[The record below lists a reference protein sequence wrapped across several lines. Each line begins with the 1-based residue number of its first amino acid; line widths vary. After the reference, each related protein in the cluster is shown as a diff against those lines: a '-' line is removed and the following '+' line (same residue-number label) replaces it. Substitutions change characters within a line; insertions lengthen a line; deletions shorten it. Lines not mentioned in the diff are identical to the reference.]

1 MAALRVLVLNSE
13 ITALRAQL
21 RPLEQTRDG
30 FAAREEQLR
39 QALGEI
45 TETSTDEERSAVS
58 SAVDTFEQERS
69 ANAAEIARIQGEID
83 TRSAEIARLEAEQTP
98 PPATPTV
105 SNSDTRNNDHH
116 ERSLVPMNNT
126 TERRWFGLTYAE
138 RDALMQSEQ
147 VRTFLKQIREARAQ
161 QRSVTGG
168 ELGIPDGFLPIL
180 RDLTYQESKF
190 LRYCFTTS
198 FRGTT
203 RQNVAGVA
211 PEAIWT
217 EMKDRLNEI
226 DIDFWQLTMDGFMV
240 GGYMAVPN
248 SVLMDDSDLSL
259 TTTILQALASSLAK
273 AIDKSIWFGTGE
285 SMPVGIITRLAAQT
299 KPTWWGSQQGD
310 FTDLHTSNILKL
322 DLAAKNGVEFFRPLV
337 AALAV
342 AKPDYS
348 NGTVIWVMNRKTHMD
363 IQSRALAFNDAAA
376 LVAGVSNSIP
386 IVGGEIVEWEVM
398 PDNEIAGG
406 YMSLYR
412 SVEREGTTIES
423 NTNVRWLENQ
433 TCFKGMQ
440 RRDGKPAIGEAFV
453 LVNYGNVQPTTTT
466 TFGKD
471 RANTAI
477 GTLIVTTAAG
487 SANGKTVVTVAGNGS
502 GKLKYQA
509 GGQAIPVANGET
521 LGKLWAE
528 LPANKTVDGTTGETI
543 TVVEVDGNG
552 RAVAVG
558 SGSVTAKAGG

>member
-21 RPLEQTRDG
+21 TPLEQTRDG

-39 QALGEI
+39 QALSEI

-58 SAVDTFEQERS
+58 TAVDTFEQERS

-98 PPATPTV
+98 PPASNPAV
-105 SNSDTRNNDHH
+105 PNSDTRNTDHH
-116 ERSLVPMNNT
+116 ERSFVPMNNT

-138 RDALMQSEQ
+138 RDALMQTEQ
-147 VRTFLKQIREARAQ
+147 VRTFLQNVREARAQ

-190 LRYCFTTS
+190 LRFVFTTT

-203 RQNVAGVA
+203 RQNVAGIA

-217 EMKDRLNEI
+217 EMTDALNEL
-226 DIDFWQLTMDGFMV
+226 DINFWQLTMDGYMV
-240 GGYMAVPN
+240 GGYMAIPN
-248 SVLMDDSDLSL
+248 SILMDDSDLQL
-259 TTTILQALASSLAK
+259 ATTILQALASSLAK

-285 SMPVGIITRLAAQT
+285 KMPVGIITRLAAT
-299 KPTWWGSQQGD
+299 AKPAWWGAQQAD
-310 FTDLHTSNILKL
+310 FTDLHTSHILKL
-322 DLAAKNGVEFFRPLV
+322 DLSAKTSTEFFQPLV

-348 NGTVIWVMNRKTHMD
+348 NGTVIWTMNRKTHMD
-363 IQSRALAFNDAAA
+363 LMSRALAYNSAAA
-376 LVAGVSNSIP
+376 MVAGVNNTMP
-386 IVGGEIVEWEVM
+386 VVGGEIVEWEVM

-406 YMSLYR
+406 FMSLYR
-412 SVEREGTTIES
+412 SVEREGTVIES
-423 NTNVRWLENQ
+423 NTNVRWLQNQ
-433 TCFKGMQ
+433 TCFKGLQ
-440 RRDGKPAIGEAFV
+440 RRDGKPALGEAFV
-453 LVNYGNVQPTTTT
+453 LVNYGNTEPTTTT

-471 RANTAI
+471 LANTAI

-502 GKLKYQA
+502 GTLKYQS

-521 LGKLWAE
+521 LGKGWTE
-528 LPANKTVDGTTGETI
+528 LSANKTIDGTTGQTI

-558 SGSVTAKAGG
+558 SGSVTAKAG

>member
-1 MAALRVLVLNSE
+1 MAALKVLVLNSE

-21 RPLEQTRDG
+21 TPLEQTRDG

-45 TETSTDEERSAVS
+45 TETSTDEERNAVS

-98 PPATPTV
+98 PPTTPTV

-487 SANGKTVVTVAGNGS
+487 SANGKSVVTVAGNGS
-502 GKLKYQA
+502 GKLKYQTA
-509 GGQAIPVANGET
+509 GQAIAVANGET
-521 LGKLWAE
+521 LDKLWTD
-528 LPANKTVDGTTGETI
+528 LPANKTVDGTTGQTI

-558 SGSVTAKAGG
+558 SGSVTAKAG

>member
-21 RPLEQTRDG
+21 TPLEQTRDG

-39 QALGEI
+39 QALSEI
-45 TETSTDEERSAVS
+45 TETSTDEERNAVS

-98 PPATPTV
+98 PPAAPAV

-116 ERSLVPMNNT
+116 ERSFVPMNNT

-322 DLAAKNGVEFFRPLV
+322 DLATKNGVEFFRPLV

-487 SANGKTVVTVAGNGS
+487 SANGKSVVTVAGNGS
-502 GKLKYQA
+502 GKLKYQTA
-509 GGQAIPVANGET
+509 GQAIAVANGET
-521 LGKLWAE
+521 LDKLWTD
-528 LPANKTVDGTTGETI
+528 LPANKTVDGTTGQTI

-558 SGSVTAKAGG
+558 SGSVTAKAG

>member
-21 RPLEQTRDG
+21 TPLEKTRDG

-105 SNSDTRNNDHH
+105 SNSDTRNNDYH
-116 ERSLVPMNNT
+116 ERSFVPMSNP

-161 QRSVTGG
+161 QRSVNGG

-453 LVNYGNVQPTTTT
+453 LVNYGNVEPTKTT

-487 SANGKTVVTVAGNGS
+487 SANGKSVVTVAGNGS
-502 GKLKYQA
+502 GKLKYQTA
-509 GGQAIPVANGET
+509 GQAIAVANGEP
-521 LGKLWAE
+521 LDKLWAE
-528 LPANKTVDGTTGETI
+528 LPANKTVDGTTGQTI

-558 SGSVTAKAGG
+558 SGSVTAKAG

>member
-21 RPLEQTRDG
+21 TPLEKTRDG

-45 TETSTDEERSAVS
+45 TETSTDEERNAVS

-83 TRSAEIARLEAEQTP
+83 TRSAEIARLEAEQTT
-98 PPATPTV
+98 PPAAPAV
-105 SNSDTRNNDHH
+105 SNSDTGSQNNH
-116 ERSLVPMNNT
+116 ERSFVPMNNT

-487 SANGKTVVTVAGNGS
+487 SANGKSVVTVAGNGS
-502 GKLKYQA
+502 GKLKYQTA
-509 GGQAIPVANGET
+509 GQAIAVANGET
-521 LGKLWAE
+521 LDKLWTD
-528 LPANKTVDGTTGETI
+528 LPANKTVDGTTGQTI

-558 SGSVTAKAGG
+558 SGSVTAKAG

>member
-39 QALGEI
+39 QALSEI
-45 TETSTDEERSAVS
+45 TETSTDEERNAVS

-98 PPATPTV
+98 PPASNSAV

-116 ERSLVPMNNT
+116 ERSFVPMSNP

-147 VRTFLKQIREARAQ
+147 VRTFLQNVREARAQ

-322 DLAAKNGVEFFRPLV
+322 DLATKNGVEFFRPLV

-487 SANGKTVVTVAGNGS
+487 SANGKSVVTVAGNGS
-502 GKLKYQA
+502 GTLKYQTA
-509 GGQAIPVANGET
+509 GQAIAVANGET
-521 LGKLWAE
+521 LDNLWTD
-528 LPANKTVDGTTGETI
+528 LPANKTVDGTTGQTI
-543 TVVEVDGNG
+543 TVVEVDANG
-552 RAVAVG
+552 RAVAAG
-558 SGSVTAKAGG
+558 SGSVTATAG

>member
-1 MAALRVLVLNSE
+1 MAALKVLVLNSE

-21 RPLEQTRDG
+21 TPLEQTRDG

-45 TETSTDEERSAVS
+45 TETSTDEERNAVS

-453 LVNYGNVQPTTTT
+453 LVNYGNTAPTTTT

-502 GKLKYQA
+502 GKLKYQTA
-509 GGQAIPVANGET
+509 GQAIAVANGET
-521 LGKLWAE
+521 LDKLWTD
-528 LPANKTVDGTTGETI
+528 LPANKTVDGTTGQTI
-543 TVVEVDGNG
+543 TVVEVDANG
-552 RAVAVG
+552 RAVAAG
-558 SGSVTAKAGG
+558 SGSVTAKAG

>member
-21 RPLEQTRDG
+21 TPLEQTRDG

-39 QALGEI
+39 QALSEI
-45 TETSTDEERSAVS
+45 TETSTDEERNAVS

-98 PPATPTV
+98 PPAAPAV

-116 ERSLVPMNNT
+116 ERSFVPMNNT

-487 SANGKTVVTVAGNGS
+487 AANGKSVVTVAGNGS
-502 GKLKYQA
+502 GKLKYQTA
-509 GGQAIPVANGET
+509 GQAIAVANGET
-521 LGKLWAE
+521 LGKLWTD
-528 LPANKTVDGTTGETI
+528 LPANKTVDGTTGQTI

-558 SGSVTAKAGG
+558 SGSVTAKAG

>member
-21 RPLEQTRDG
+21 PPLEKTRDG

-45 TETSTDEERSAVS
+45 TETSTDEERNAVS

-83 TRSAEIARLEAEQTP
+83 TRNAEIARLEAEQTP
-98 PPATPTV
+98 PPAAPAV

-116 ERSLVPMNNT
+116 ERSFVPMNNT

-147 VRTFLKQIREARAQ
+147 VRTFLQTIREARAQ
-161 QRSVTGG
+161 QRSVSGG

-477 GTLIVTTAAG
+477 GTLIITTAAG
-487 SANGKTVVTVAGNGS
+487 SANGKSVVTVAGNGS
-502 GKLKYQA
+502 GKLKYQTA
-509 GGQAIPVANGET
+509 GQAIAVANGET
-521 LGKLWAE
+521 LDKLWTD
-528 LPANKTVDGTTGETI
+528 LPANKTVDGTTGQTI

-558 SGSVTAKAGG
+558 SGSVTAKAG

>member
-21 RPLEQTRDG
+21 TPLEQTRDG

-39 QALGEI
+39 QALSEI
-45 TETSTDEERSAVS
+45 TETSTDEERNAVS

-98 PPATPTV
+98 PPASNPAV
-105 SNSDTRNNDHH
+105 PNSDTRNTDHH
-116 ERSLVPMNNT
+116 ERSFVPMNNT

-138 RDALMQSEQ
+138 RDALMQTEQ
-147 VRTFLKQIREARAQ
+147 VRTFLQNVREARAQ

-190 LRYCFTTS
+190 LRFVFTTT

-203 RQNVAGVA
+203 RQNVAGIA

-217 EMKDRLNEI
+217 EMTDALNEL
-226 DIDFWQLTMDGFMV
+226 DINFWQLTMDGYMV
-240 GGYMAVPN
+240 GGYMAIPN
-248 SVLMDDSDLSL
+248 SILMDDSDLQL
-259 TTTILQALASSLAK
+259 ATTILQALASSLAK

-285 SMPVGIITRLAAQT
+285 KMPVGIITRLAAT
-299 KPTWWGSQQGD
+299 AKPAWWGAQQAD
-310 FTDLHTSNILKL
+310 FTDLHTSHILKL
-322 DLAAKNGVEFFRPLV
+322 DLSAKTSTEFFQPLV

-348 NGTVIWVMNRKTHMD
+348 NGTVIWTMNRKTHMD
-363 IQSRALAFNDAAA
+363 LMSRALAYNSAAA
-376 LVAGVSNSIP
+376 MVAGVNNTMP
-386 IVGGEIVEWEVM
+386 VVGGEIVEWEVM

-406 YMSLYR
+406 FMSLYR
-412 SVEREGTTIES
+412 SVEREGTVIES
-423 NTNVRWLENQ
+423 NTNVRWLQNQ
-433 TCFKGMQ
+433 TCFKGLQ
-440 RRDGKPAIGEAFV
+440 RRDGKPALGEAFV
-453 LVNYGNVQPTTTT
+453 LVNYGNTEPTTTT

-471 RANTAI
+471 LANTAI

-502 GKLKYQA
+502 GTLKYQS
-509 GGQAIPVANGET
+509 GGQAIPVANGEM
-521 LGKLWAE
+521 LGKGWTE
-528 LPANKTVDGTTGETI
+528 LPANKTIDGTTGQTI

-558 SGSVTAKAGG
+558 FGSVTAKAG

>member
-21 RPLEQTRDG
+21 TPLEQTRDG

-39 QALGEI
+39 QALSEI

-58 SAVDTFEQERS
+58 TAVDTFEQERS

-98 PPATPTV
+98 PPASNPAV

-116 ERSLVPMNNT
+116 ERSFVPMNNT

-138 RDALMQSEQ
+138 RDALMQTEQ
-147 VRTFLKQIREARAQ
+147 VRTFLQNVREARAQ

-190 LRYCFTTS
+190 LRFVFTTT

-203 RQNVAGVA
+203 RQNVAGIA

-217 EMKDRLNEI
+217 EMTDALNEL
-226 DIDFWQLTMDGFMV
+226 DINFWQLTMDGYMV

-248 SVLMDDSDLSL
+248 SVLMDDSDLQL
-259 TTTILQALASSLAK
+259 ATTILQALASSLAK

-285 SMPVGIITRLAAQT
+285 KMPVGIITRLAAT
-299 KPTWWGSQQGD
+299 AKPAWWGAQQAD
-310 FTDLHTSNILKL
+310 FTDLHTSHILKL
-322 DLAAKNGVEFFRPLV
+322 DLSAKTSTEFFQPLV

-348 NGTVIWVMNRKTHMD
+348 NGTVIWTMNRKTHMD
-363 IQSRALAFNDAAA
+363 LMSRALAYNSAAA
-376 LVAGVSNSIP
+376 MVAGVNNTMP
-386 IVGGEIVEWEVM
+386 VVGGEIVEWEVM

-406 YMSLYR
+406 FMSLYR
-412 SVEREGTTIES
+412 SVEREGTVIES
-423 NTNVRWLENQ
+423 NTNVRWLQNQ
-433 TCFKGMQ
+433 TCFKGLQ
-440 RRDGKPAIGEAFV
+440 RRDGKPALGEAFV
-453 LVNYGNVQPTTTT
+453 LVNYGNTEPTTTT

-471 RANTAI
+471 LANTAI

-502 GKLKYQA
+502 GTLKYQS
-509 GGQAIPVANGET
+509 GGQAIAVVNGET
-521 LGKLWAE
+521 LGNGWTE
-528 LPANKTVDGTTGETI
+528 LPANKTIDGTTGQTI

-552 RAVAVG
+552 RAIAVG
-558 SGSVTAKAGG
+558 SGSVTAKAG

>member
-21 RPLEQTRDG
+21 TPLEKTRDG

-45 TETSTDEERSAVS
+45 TETSTDEERNAVS

-98 PPATPTV
+98 PPAAPAV
-105 SNSDTRNNDHH
+105 SNSDTGSQNNH
-116 ERSLVPMNNT
+116 ERSFVPMNNT

-322 DLAAKNGVEFFRPLV
+322 DLATKNDVEFFRPLV

-412 SVEREGTTIES
+412 SVEREGTTIGS

-487 SANGKTVVTVAGNGS
+487 SANGKSVVTVAGNGS
-502 GKLKYQA
+502 GKLKYQTA
-509 GGQAIPVANGET
+509 GQAIAVANGET
-521 LGKLWAE
+521 LGKLWTD
-528 LPANKTVDGTTGETI
+528 LPANKTVDGTTGQTI

-558 SGSVTAKAGG
+558 SGSVTAKAG

>member
-21 RPLEQTRDG
+21 TPLEQTRDG

-39 QALGEI
+39 QALSEI
-45 TETSTDEERSAVS
+45 TETSTDAERSAVS
-58 SAVDTFEQERS
+58 AAVDAFENDRS

-98 PPATPTV
+98 PPASNPAV

-116 ERSLVPMNNT
+116 ERSFVPMNNT

-147 VRTFLKQIREARAQ
+147 VRTFIRNVREARAQ

-190 LRYCFTTS
+190 LRFVFTTT

-203 RQNVAGVA
+203 RQNVAGIA

-217 EMKDRLNEI
+217 EMTDKLNEL
-226 DIDFWQLTMDGFMV
+226 DINFWQLTMDGFMV

-248 SVLMDDSDLSL
+248 SILMDDSDLQL
-259 TTTILQALASSLAK
+259 ATTILQALAASLAK

-285 SMPVGIITRLAAQT
+285 NMPVGIITRLAAT
-299 KPTWWGSQQGD
+299 AKPTWWGSQQTA
-310 FTDLHTSNILKL
+310 FTDLHTSHILKL
-322 DLAAKNGVEFFRPLV
+322 DIASKTGVEFFQPLV

-348 NGTVIWVMNRKTHMD
+348 NGTVIWTMNRKTHMD
-363 IQSRALAFNDAAA
+363 LMSRALAYNSAAA
-376 LVAGVSNSIP
+376 MVAGVNNTMP
-386 IVGGEIVEWEVM
+386 VVGGEIVEWEVM

-406 YMSLYR
+406 FMSLYR
-412 SVEREGTTIES
+412 SVEREGTSIES

-453 LVNYGNVQPTTTT
+453 LINYNNTAPTTTT

-471 RANTAI
+471 LANTAI

-487 SANGKTVVTVAGNGS
+487 TTNGKSVVTVAGNGS
-502 GKLKYQA
+502 GALKYQV
-509 GGQAIPVANGET
+509 GGQAIAVSNGET
-521 LGKLWAE
+521 LGKGWTE
-528 LPANKTVDGTTGETI
+528 LPANKTIDGTTGQTV

-552 RAVAVG
+552 RAVAAG
-558 SGSVTAKAGG
+558 SGSVTAKAG

>member
-21 RPLEQTRDG
+21 TPLEQTRDG

-39 QALGEI
+39 QALSEI
-45 TETSTDEERSAVS
+45 TETSTDEERNAVS

-453 LVNYGNVQPTTTT
+453 LVNYGNVQPTTAT

-487 SANGKTVVTVAGNGS
+487 SANGKSVVTVAGNGS
-502 GKLKYQA
+502 GKLKYQTA
-509 GGQAIPVANGET
+509 GQAIAVANGET
-521 LGKLWAE
+521 LDKLWTD
-528 LPANKTVDGTTGETI
+528 LPANKTVDGTTGQTI
-543 TVVEVDGNG
+543 TVVEVDANG
-552 RAVAVG
+552 RAVAAG
-558 SGSVTAKAGG
+558 SGSVTAKAG

>member
-1 MAALRVLVLNSE
+1 MAALKVLVLNSE

-21 RPLEQTRDG
+21 TPLEQTRDG

-45 TETSTDEERSAVS
+45 TETSTDEERNAVS

-487 SANGKTVVTVAGNGS
+487 SATGKSVVTVAGNGS
-502 GKLKYQA
+502 GKLKYQTA
-509 GGQAIPVANGET
+509 GQAIAVANGET
-521 LGKLWAE
+521 LGKLWTD
-528 LPANKTVDGTTGETI
+528 LPANKTVDGTTGQTI

-558 SGSVTAKAGG
+558 SGSVTAKAG

>member
-21 RPLEQTRDG
+21 TPLEQTRDG

-45 TETSTDEERSAVS
+45 TETSTDEERNAVS

-98 PPATPTV
+98 PPAAPAV

-116 ERSLVPMNNT
+116 ERSFVPMSNP

-487 SANGKTVVTVAGNGS
+487 AANGKSVVTVAGNGS
-502 GKLKYQA
+502 GKLKYQTA
-509 GGQAIPVANGET
+509 GQAIAVANGET
-521 LGKLWAE
+521 LDKLWTD
-528 LPANKTVDGTTGETI
+528 LPANKTVDGTTGQTI

-558 SGSVTAKAGG
+558 SGSVTAKAG

>member
-21 RPLEQTRDG
+21 TPLEQTRDG

-39 QALGEI
+39 QALSEI
-45 TETSTDEERSAVS
+45 TETSTDAERSAVS
-58 SAVDTFEQERS
+58 AAVDAFENDRS

-83 TRSAEIARLEAEQTP
+83 TRSAEIARLEAEQAP
-98 PPATPTV
+98 PPASNPAV
-105 SNSDTRNNDHH
+105 SNSDTRNNDNH
-116 ERSLVPMNNT
+116 ERSFVPMNNT

-138 RDALMQSEQ
+138 RDTLMQTEQ
-147 VRTFLKQIREARAQ
+147 VRTFIRNVREARAQ
-161 QRSVTGG
+161 QRSVSGG

-190 LRYCFTTS
+190 LRFVFTTT

-203 RQNVAGVA
+203 RQNVAGIA

-217 EMKDRLNEI
+217 EMTDKLNEL
-226 DIDFWQLTMDGFMV
+226 DINFWQLTMDGFMV

-248 SVLMDDSDLSL
+248 SILMDDSDLQL
-259 TTTILQALASSLAK
+259 ATTILQALAASLAK

-285 SMPVGIITRLAAQT
+285 NMPVGIITRLAAT
-299 KPTWWGSQQGD
+299 AKPTWWGSQQTA
-310 FTDLHTSNILKL
+310 FTDLHTSHILKL
-322 DLAAKNGVEFFRPLV
+322 DIASKTGVEFFQPLV

-348 NGTVIWVMNRKTHMD
+348 NGTVIWTMNRKTHMD
-363 IQSRALAFNDAAA
+363 LMSRALAYNSAAA
-376 LVAGVSNSIP
+376 MVAGVNNTMP
-386 IVGGEIVEWEVM
+386 VVGGEIVEWEVM

-406 YMSLYR
+406 FMSLYR
-412 SVEREGTTIES
+412 SVEREGTSIES

-453 LVNYGNVQPTTTT
+453 LINYNNTAPTTTT

-471 RANTAI
+471 LANTAI

-487 SANGKTVVTVAGNGS
+487 TTNGKSVVTVAGNGS
-502 GKLKYQA
+502 GALKYQV
-509 GGQAIPVANGET
+509 GGQAIAVSNGET
-521 LGKLWAE
+521 LGKGWTE
-528 LPANKTVDGTTGETI
+528 LPANKTIDGTTGQTV

-552 RAVAVG
+552 RAISVG
-558 SGSVTAKAGG
+558 SGSVTAKAG

>member
-21 RPLEQTRDG
+21 TPLEKTRDG

-45 TETSTDEERSAVS
+45 TETSTDEERNAVS

-98 PPATPTV
+98 PPASNSAV

-116 ERSLVPMNNT
+116 ERSFVPMSNP

-147 VRTFLKQIREARAQ
+147 VRTFLQNVREARAQ

-299 KPTWWGSQQGD
+299 KPTWWGSQQGE

-487 SANGKTVVTVAGNGS
+487 SANGKSVVTVAGNGS
-502 GKLKYQA
+502 GKLKYQTA
-509 GGQAIPVANGET
+509 GQAIAVANGET
-521 LGKLWAE
+521 LGKLWTD
-528 LPANKTVDGTTGETI
+528 LPANKTVDGTTGQTI

-558 SGSVTAKAGG
+558 SGSVTAKAG

>member
-21 RPLEQTRDG
+21 TPLEKTRDG

-45 TETSTDEERSAVS
+45 TETSTDEERSVVS
-58 SAVDTFEQERS
+58 AAVDTFEQERS

-487 SANGKTVVTVAGNGS
+487 SANGKSVVTVAGNGS
-502 GKLKYQA
+502 GKLKYQTA
-509 GGQAIPVANGET
+509 GQAIAVANGET
-521 LGKLWAE
+521 LDKLWTD
-528 LPANKTVDGTTGETI
+528 LPANKTVDGTTGQTI

-558 SGSVTAKAGG
+558 SGSVTAKAG

>member
-13 ITALRAQL
+13 LTALRAQL
-21 RPLEQTRDG
+21 TPLEQTRDG
-30 FAAREEQLR
+30 FAVREEQLR
-39 QALGEI
+39 QALSEI

-58 SAVDTFEQERS
+58 AAVDAFENERS
-69 ANAAEIARIQGEID
+69 TNAAEIARIQGEID

-98 PPATPTV
+98 PPASNPAV
-105 SNSDTRNNDHH
+105 SNSDTRNTDHH
-116 ERSLVPMNNT
+116 ERSFVPMNNT

-138 RDALMQSEQ
+138 RDALMQTEQ
-147 VRTFLKQIREARAQ
+147 VRTFLQNVREARAQ

-190 LRYCFTTS
+190 LRFCFTTT

-203 RQNVAGVA
+203 RQNVAGIA

-217 EMKDRLNEI
+217 EMTDALNEL
-226 DIDFWQLTMDGFMV
+226 DINFWQLTMDGYMV

-248 SVLMDDSDLSL
+248 SVLMDDSDLQL
-259 TTTILQALASSLAK
+259 ATTILQALASSLAK

-285 SMPVGIITRLAAQT
+285 KMPVGIITRLAAT
-299 KPTWWGSQQGD
+299 AKPAWWGAQQAD
-310 FTDLHTSNILKL
+310 FTDLHTSHILKL
-322 DLAAKNGVEFFRPLV
+322 DLSAKTSTEFSQPLV

-348 NGTVIWVMNRKTHMD
+348 NGTVIWTMNRKTHMD
-363 IQSRALAFNDAAA
+363 LMSRALAYNSAAA
-376 LVAGVSNSIP
+376 MVAGVNNTMP
-386 IVGGEIVEWEVM
+386 VVGGEIVEWEVM

-406 YMSLYR
+406 FMSLYR
-412 SVEREGTTIES
+412 SVEREGTVIES
-423 NTNVRWLENQ
+423 NTNVRWLQNQ
-433 TCFKGMQ
+433 TCFKGLQ
-440 RRDGKPAIGEAFV
+440 RRDGKPALGEAFV
-453 LVNYGNVQPTTTT
+453 LINYGNTEPTTTT

-471 RANTAI
+471 LANTAI

-502 GKLKYQA
+502 GTLKYQS
-509 GGQAIPVANGET
+509 GGQAIAVANGET
-521 LGKLWAE
+521 LGKGWTE
-528 LPANKTVDGTTGETI
+528 LPANKTIDGTTGQTI

-558 SGSVTAKAGG
+558 SGSVTAKAG

>member
-45 TETSTDEERSAVS
+45 TETSTDEERNAVS

-98 PPATPTV
+98 PPAAPAV
-105 SNSDTRNNDHH
+105 SNSDTGSQNNH
-116 ERSLVPMNNT
+116 ERSFAPMNNA

-487 SANGKTVVTVAGNGS
+487 AANGKSVVTVAGNGS
-502 GKLKYQA
+502 GKLKYQTA
-509 GGQAIPVANGET
+509 GQAIAVANGET
-521 LGKLWAE
+521 LDKLWTG
-528 LPANKTVDGTTGETI
+528 LPVNKTVDGTTGQTI

-558 SGSVTAKAGG
+558 SGSVTAKAG

>member
-21 RPLEQTRDG
+21 TPLEKTRDG

-45 TETSTDEERSAVS
+45 TETSTDEERNAVS

-116 ERSLVPMNNT
+116 ERSFVPMSNP

-487 SANGKTVVTVAGNGS
+487 SANGKSVVTVAGNGS
-502 GKLKYQA
+502 GKLKYQTA
-509 GGQAIPVANGET
+509 GQAIAVANGET
-521 LGKLWAE
+521 LDKLWTD
-528 LPANKTVDGTTGETI
+528 LPANKTVDGTTGQTI

-558 SGSVTAKAGG
+558 SGSVTAKAG

>member
-1 MAALRVLVLNSE
+1 MALRVLMLRSQIN
-13 ITALRAQL
+13 ALQQQL
-21 RPLEQTRDG
+21 APLTETRDG
-30 FAAREEQLR
+30 FAAREAELER
-39 QALGEI
+39 AIGEA
-45 TETSTDEERSAVS
+45 TTDEERSVVS
-58 SAVDTFEQERS
+58 AAVDAFENDRS

-98 PPATPTV
+98 PPASNPAV

-116 ERSLVPMNNT
+116 ERSFVPMNNT

-487 SANGKTVVTVAGNGS
+487 SANGKSVVTVAGNGS
-502 GKLKYQA
+502 GKLKYQTA
-509 GGQAIPVANGET
+509 GQAIAVANGET
-521 LGKLWAE
+521 LDKLWTD
-528 LPANKTVDGTTGETI
+528 LPANKTVDGTTGQTI

-558 SGSVTAKAGG
+558 SGSVTAKAG

>member
-21 RPLEQTRDG
+21 TPLEQTRDG

-45 TETSTDEERSAVS
+45 TETSTDEERNAVS

-69 ANAAEIARIQGEID
+69 SNAAEIARIQGEID

-98 PPATPTV
+98 PPAAPAV

-116 ERSLVPMNNT
+116 ERSFVPMNNT

-147 VRTFLKQIREARAQ
+147 VRTFLQTIREARAQ
-161 QRSVTGG
+161 QRSVSGG
-168 ELGIPDGFLPIL
+168 ELGIPEGFLPIL

-433 TCFKGMQ
+433 TCFKGLQ

-487 SANGKTVVTVAGNGS
+487 SANGKSVVTVAGNGS
-502 GKLKYQA
+502 GKLKYQTA
-509 GGQAIPVANGET
+509 GQAIAVANGET
-521 LGKLWAE
+521 LGKLWAD
-528 LPANKTVDGTTGETI
+528 LPANKTVDGTTGQTI

-558 SGSVTAKAGG
+558 SGSVTAKAG

>member
-21 RPLEQTRDG
+21 TPLEQTRDG

-39 QALGEI
+39 QALSEI
-45 TETSTDEERSAVS
+45 TETSTDEERNAVS

-453 LVNYGNVQPTTTT
+453 LVNYGNVQPTTAT

-487 SANGKTVVTVAGNGS
+487 SANGKSVVTVAGNGS
-502 GKLKYQA
+502 GKLKYQTA
-509 GGQAIPVANGET
+509 GQAIAVANGET
-521 LGKLWAE
+521 LDKLWTD
-528 LPANKTVDGTTGETI
+528 LPANKTVDGTTGQTI
-543 TVVEVDGNG
+543 TVVEVDRNG
-552 RAVAVG
+552 RAVAAG
-558 SGSVTAKAGG
+558 SGSVTAKAG

>member
-21 RPLEQTRDG
+21 TPLEKTRDG

-105 SNSDTRNNDHH
+105 SNSDTRNNDYH
-116 ERSLVPMNNT
+116 ERSFVPMSNP

-453 LVNYGNVQPTTTT
+453 LVNYGNTAPTTTT

-487 SANGKTVVTVAGNGS
+487 SANGKSVVTVAGNGS
-502 GKLKYQA
+502 GKLKYQTA
-509 GGQAIPVANGET
+509 GQAIAVANGET
-521 LGKLWAE
+521 LDKLWTD
-528 LPANKTVDGTTGETI
+528 LPANKTVDGTTGQTI

-558 SGSVTAKAGG
+558 SGSVTAKAG

>member
-1 MAALRVLVLNSE
+1 MAALKVLVLNSE

-21 RPLEQTRDG
+21 TPLEQTRDG

-45 TETSTDEERSAVS
+45 TETSTDEERNAVS

-453 LVNYGNVQPTTTT
+453 LVNYGNTAPTTTT

-487 SANGKTVVTVAGNGS
+487 SANGKSVVTVAGNGS
-502 GKLKYQA
+502 GKLKYQTA
-509 GGQAIPVANGET
+509 GQAIAVANGET
-521 LGKLWAE
+521 LDKLWTD
-528 LPANKTVDGTTGETI
+528 LPANKTVDGTTGQTI

-552 RAVAVG
+552 RAIAVG
-558 SGSVTAKAGG
+558 SGSVTAKAG

>member
-39 QALGEI
+39 QALSEI
-45 TETSTDEERSAVS
+45 TETSTDEERNAVS

-83 TRSAEIARLEAEQTP
+83 NRSAEIARLEAEQTP
-98 PPATPTV
+98 PPAAPAV

-116 ERSLVPMNNT
+116 ERSFVPMNNT

-322 DLAAKNGVEFFRPLV
+322 DLATKNGVEFFRPLV

-487 SANGKTVVTVAGNGS
+487 SANGKSVVTVAGNGS
-502 GKLKYQA
+502 GKLKYQTA
-509 GGQAIPVANGET
+509 GQAIAVANGET
-521 LGKLWAE
+521 LDKLWTD
-528 LPANKTVDGTTGETI
+528 LPANKTVDGTTGQTI

-558 SGSVTAKAGG
+558 SGSVTAKAG

>member
-1 MAALRVLVLNSE
+1 
-13 ITALRAQL
+13 
-21 RPLEQTRDG
+21 
-30 FAAREEQLR
+30 
-39 QALGEI
+39 
-45 TETSTDEERSAVS
+45 
-58 SAVDTFEQERS
+58 
-69 ANAAEIARIQGEID
+69 
-83 TRSAEIARLEAEQTP
+83 
-98 PPATPTV
+98 
-105 SNSDTRNNDHH
+105 
-116 ERSLVPMNNT
+116 MNNT

-487 SANGKTVVTVAGNGS
+487 SANGKSVVTVAGNGS
-502 GKLKYQA
+502 GKLKYQTA
-509 GGQAIPVANGET
+509 GQAIAVANGET
-521 LGKLWAE
+521 LDKLWTD
-528 LPANKTVDGTTGETI
+528 LPANKTVDGTTGQTI

-558 SGSVTAKAGG
+558 SGSVTAKAG

>member
-21 RPLEQTRDG
+21 TPLEQTRDG
-30 FAAREEQLR
+30 FAARVEQLR

-45 TETSTDEERSAVS
+45 TETSTDEERNAVS
-58 SAVDTFEQERS
+58 SAVGTFEQERS

-83 TRSAEIARLEAEQTP
+83 IRSAEIARLEAEQTP

-147 VRTFLKQIREARAQ
+147 VRTFLQHIREARAQ

-217 EMKDRLNEI
+217 EMTDRLNEL
-226 DIDFWQLTMDGFMV
+226 DINFWQLTMDGFMV

-487 SANGKTVVTVAGNGS
+487 SANGKSVVTVAGNGA
-502 GKLKYQA
+502 GKLKYQTA
-509 GGQAIPVANGET
+509 GQAIAVANGET
-521 LGKLWAE
+521 LGKLWTD
-528 LPANKTVDGTTGETI
+528 LPANKTVDGTTGQTI

-552 RAVAVG
+552 RAVAAG
-558 SGSVTAKAGG
+558 SGSVTAKAG

>member
-21 RPLEQTRDG
+21 TPLEQTRDG

-39 QALGEI
+39 QALSEI
-45 TETSTDEERSAVS
+45 TETSTDAERSAVS
-58 SAVDTFEQERS
+58 VAVDAFENDRS

-98 PPATPTV
+98 PPASNPAV

-116 ERSLVPMNNT
+116 ERSFVPMNNT

-147 VRTFLKQIREARAQ
+147 VRTFIRNVREARAQ

-190 LRYCFTTS
+190 LRFVFTTT

-203 RQNVAGVA
+203 RQNVAGIA

-217 EMKDRLNEI
+217 EMTDKLNEL
-226 DIDFWQLTMDGFMV
+226 DINFWQLTMDGFMV

-248 SVLMDDSDLSL
+248 SVLMDDSDLQL
-259 TTTILQALASSLAK
+259 ATTILQALAASLAK

-285 SMPVGIITRLAAQT
+285 NMPVGIITRLAAT
-299 KPTWWGSQQGD
+299 AKPTWWGSQQAA
-310 FTDLHTSNILKL
+310 FTDLHTSHILKL
-322 DLAAKNGVEFFRPLV
+322 DIASKTGVEFFQPLV

-348 NGTVIWVMNRKTHMD
+348 NGTVIWTMNRKTHMD
-363 IQSRALAFNDAAA
+363 LMSRALAYNSAAA
-376 LVAGVSNSIP
+376 MVAGVNNTMP
-386 IVGGEIVEWEVM
+386 VVGGEIVEWEVM

-406 YMSLYR
+406 FMSLYR
-412 SVEREGTTIES
+412 SVEREGTSIES

-453 LVNYGNVQPTTTT
+453 LINYNNTAPTTTT

-471 RANTAI
+471 LANTAI

-487 SANGKTVVTVAGNGS
+487 TTNGKSVVTVAGNGS
-502 GKLKYQA
+502 GALKYQV
-509 GGQAIPVANGET
+509 GGQAIAVSNGET
-521 LGKLWAE
+521 LGKGWTE
-528 LPANKTVDGTTGETI
+528 LPANKTIDGTTGQTV

-552 RAVAVG
+552 RAVAAG
-558 SGSVTAKAGG
+558 SGSVTAKAG

>member
-21 RPLEQTRDG
+21 TPLEKTRDG

-116 ERSLVPMNNT
+116 ERSFVPMSNP

-161 QRSVTGG
+161 QRSVNGG

-453 LVNYGNVQPTTTT
+453 LVNYGNTQPTTTT

-487 SANGKTVVTVAGNGS
+487 SANGKSVVTVAGNGS
-502 GKLKYQA
+502 GKLKYQTA
-509 GGQAIPVANGET
+509 GQAIAVANGET
-521 LGKLWAE
+521 LDKLWTD
-528 LPANKTVDGTTGETI
+528 LPANKTVDGTTGQTI

-558 SGSVTAKAGG
+558 SGSVTAKAG

>member
-21 RPLEQTRDG
+21 TPLEQTRDG

-45 TETSTDEERSAVS
+45 TETSTDEERNAVS

-98 PPATPTV
+98 PPAAPAV
-105 SNSDTRNNDHH
+105 SNSDTRNNDPH
-116 ERSLVPMNNT
+116 ERSFVPMNNT
-126 TERRWFGLTYAE
+126 TERRWFGLTYSE

-453 LVNYGNVQPTTTT
+453 LVNYGNVQPTTAT

-487 SANGKTVVTVAGNGS
+487 SANGKSVVTVAGNGS
-502 GKLKYQA
+502 GKLKYQTA
-509 GGQAIPVANGET
+509 GQAIAVANGET
-521 LGKLWAE
+521 LDKLWTD
-528 LPANKTVDGTTGETI
+528 LPANKTVDGTTGQTI

-558 SGSVTAKAGG
+558 SGSVTAKAG